1 VIKKRFYTLNEV
13 KMASESF
20 FVDSKSNVDFK
31 EFTVALREATSSL
44 RESTTTLMELT
55 SSLMEAIRQIICC
68 PFYRNLL
75 ESENKIVIVSL

>member
-55 SSLMEAIRQIICC
+55 SSLMEAIRQII
-68 PFYRNLL
+68 FFFGFTVSNSSSAFLL
-75 ESENKIVIVSL
+75 S